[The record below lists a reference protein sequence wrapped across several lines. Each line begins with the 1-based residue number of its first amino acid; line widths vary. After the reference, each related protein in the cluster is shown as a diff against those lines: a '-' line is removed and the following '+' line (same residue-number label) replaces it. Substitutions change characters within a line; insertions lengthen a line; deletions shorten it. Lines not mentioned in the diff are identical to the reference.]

1 MAETVLFESQTV
13 EGFSNGFVEIYPAP
27 FVLVVGETYR
37 VVWDGVEHT
46 LVAFDTDGIST
57 LADITLDEN
66 GNITNWT
73 FRIMYASPALTGTD
87 GGGVAMGA
95 YDLTAES
102 HTVAVYQVVADDA
115 GDEEEGYGKQAAV
128 ILNYSR
134 NPVYYPSV
142 PKVWLTHPDST
153 EEAPVLVPYTYG
165 EAVSKTVEPDFTDG
179 DMAVPIGEGELVT
192 ELTVVKPEELVP
204 ENIRAGKT
212 IAGIDGSY
220 AGAEGAP
227 LEVALD
233 FSGGDTMEFTP
244 EEGVAYSRVTIPK
257 PENLTP
263 ENIAEGLD
271 IAGVVGTL
279 AAGGGG
285 DIDALL
291 DGSITEIHS
300 DVLTIYATTLVDLKA
315 LEIVDFPKATTVY
328 PGSYYSFSGF
338 LYGSKNVKRVNVPL
352 AVPTKSFQLGSQ
364 QNNTVL
370 EEYIFPG
377 YFYTGTVTNNAFNG
391 CTALERV
398 DLAGIVTPGSFM
410 FKGCSSL
417 KTVTLTNA
425 TKIQNQ
431 QFYLCTSLEK
441 VDFPAVTSI
450 DIHAFYG
457 CSALK
462 TLILRSESVVTAS
475 ATNMLMATPIESGT
489 GHIYVPSALVASYK
503 TASYWS
509 TYSAQFRAIEDYPD
523 ICG

>member
-1 MAETVLFESQTV
+1 MAETVLFESQAV
-13 EGFSNGFVEIYPAP
+13 EGFSDGFVEIYPAP

-46 LVAFDTDGIST
+46 LVALDDEGVPLLSDMTTDES
-57 LADITLDEN
+57 
-66 GNITNWT
+66 GNITGIS
-73 FRIMYASPALTGTD
+73 FIIGYGSPALTGMD
-87 GGGVAMGA
+87 GGVVAMEA
-95 YDLTAES
+95 YDLTRNDWMDTAES
-102 HTVAVYQVVADDA
+102 HTMAVYQVVADDA

-204 ENIRAGKT
+204 ENVRAGKT

-263 ENIAEGLD
+263 ENIAEGID

-285 DIDALL
+285 SGALVYTAVKTFNVTPTYSGYKTLLVSASDLADCGIDLTQYTSWYQSGQAYVPFIQLTKLKNTGAAISTSYRCYTNAWISNIQHVPSSGTNRVIGDIMYDTESGVSLTGSTLMRAIAPGTATNPLALHYSYAYTGQCL
-291 DGSITEIHS
+291 YVSDGS
-300 DVLTIYATTLVDLKA
+300 VYAA
-315 LEIVDFPKATTVY
+315 L
-328 PGSYYSFSGF
+328 YYSSSVRYG
-338 LYGSKNVKRVNVPL
+338 LYGRYLV
-352 AVPTKSFQLGSQ
+352 
-364 QNNTVL
+364 TVML
-370 EEYIFPG
+370 I
-377 YFYTGTVTNNAFNG
+377 
-391 CTALERV
+391 
-398 DLAGIVTPGSFM
+398 
-410 FKGCSSL
+410 
-417 KTVTLTNA
+417 
-425 TKIQNQ
+425 
-431 QFYLCTSLEK
+431 
-441 VDFPAVTSI
+441 PA
-450 DIHAFYG
+450 A
-457 CSALK
+457 
-462 TLILRSESVVTAS
+462 
-475 ATNMLMATPIESGT
+475 
-489 GHIYVPSALVASYK
+489 
-503 TASYWS
+503 
-509 TYSAQFRAIEDYPD
+509 
-523 ICG
+523 